1 MSVKERNRFVIAQNL
16 QGVQAQLAAAVEK
29 TDALYADPSSSI
41 TEREAA
47 DAKVLDLTNRV
58 NKFKKDL
65 EELDAEAAARLN
77 AEKNNKGV
85 KDPKN
90 ELLHAK
96 ATLVRNTMAGKP
108 IGREVMNVLGDGSSL
123 GEGQKILPSTM
134 LTSLV
139 AEPYA
144 KNPLRGVSTFTNITN
159 LEIPKINFTL
169 EDDEFL
175 TSDSETAKEMKAT
188 ASTIQFG
195 RKKFK
200 VYCDITE
207 TVLRGTDT
215 DLMAHVENAL
225 MSGMAKKEKKM
236 AFATGT
242 ANTDT
247 SFYNKTSSNYDIKAV
262 EKPSLYLAIKAA
274 LADLEDDY
282 SDNAKIVMRKA
293 DYFDIIEALANG
305 NAALYQAQPEAIL
318 GAPVVFCDL
327 ATIPVIGDFGYSHF
341 NYDLDVTFKSAEDV
355 KTGITSFV
363 LTGYLDHKIKMKSAF
378 RLAVVTP

>member
-29 TDALYADPSSSI
+29 TDALYADPSSTI
-41 TEREAA
+41 QEREAA

-58 NKFKKDL
+58 NKFQKDL
-65 EELDAEAAARLN
+65 EDLDAEAAARLK
-77 AEKNNKGV
+77 AENKDKKSNNP
-85 KDPKN
+85 KD

-96 ATLVRNTMAGKP
+96 ASLIRNTMAGKP
-108 IGREVMNVLGDGSSL
+108 IGREIMNVLGDGSSL
-123 GEGQKILPSTM
+123 GEGQKILPTTM

-139 AEPYA
+139 TEPYA
-144 KNPLRGVSTFTNITN
+144 KNPLRNISTFTNITN

-169 EDDEFL
+169 DDDEFL
-175 TSDSETAKEMKAT
+175 TSDTETAKEIEAE

-207 TVLRGTDT
+207 TILRGTDT
-215 DLMAHVENAL
+215 DLMTHVENAL
-225 MSGMAKKEKKM
+225 MSGMAKKEKKL
-236 AFATGT
+236 AFADGT
-242 ANTDT
+242 SNADT
-247 SFYNKTSSNYDIKAV
+247 SFYNKTASNYDIKAV
-262 EKPSLYLAIKAA
+262 EKASLYLAIKAA

-305 NAALYQAQPEAIL
+305 NATLYQAQPESVL

-327 ATIPVIGDFGYSHF
+327 ATVPVVGDFGYSHF
-341 NYDLDVTFKSAEDV
+341 NYDLDVTFKSQEDV

-378 RLAVVTP
+378 RLATVTP

>member
-169 EDDEFL
+169 ADDEFL
-175 TSDSETAKEMKAT
+175 TSD
-188 ASTIQFG
+188 
-195 RKKFK
+195 
-200 VYCDITE
+200 
-207 TVLRGTDT
+207 
-215 DLMAHVENAL
+215 
-225 MSGMAKKEKKM
+225 
-236 AFATGT
+236 TG
-242 ANTDT
+242 
-247 SFYNKTSSNYDIKAV
+247 
-262 EKPSLYLAIKAA
+262 
-274 LADLEDDY
+274 
-282 SDNAKIVMRKA
+282 
-293 DYFDIIEALANG
+293 
-305 NAALYQAQPEAIL
+305 
-318 GAPVVFCDL
+318 
-327 ATIPVIGDFGYSHF
+327 
-341 NYDLDVTFKSAEDV
+341 
-355 KTGITSFV
+355 
-363 LTGYLDHKIKMKSAF
+363 LTL
-378 RLAVVTP
+378 T